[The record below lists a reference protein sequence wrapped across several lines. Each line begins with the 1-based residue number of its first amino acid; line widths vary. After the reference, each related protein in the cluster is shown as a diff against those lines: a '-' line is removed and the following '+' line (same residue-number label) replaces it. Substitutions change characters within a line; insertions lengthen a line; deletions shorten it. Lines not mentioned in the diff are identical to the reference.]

1 MKKLIK
7 IKKINKI
14 LNEREKC
21 LTEKNYI
28 MTNKYIISNFLLI
41 NEPNYFEKNI
51 LDNLINIL
59 IKLPNP
65 QLIYAIPQL
74 VEVLQDLNWPGSMD
88 SVEFLSSLPIKKY
101 IKSLEYSL
109 EKAIKEKDEDW
120 LFGIFYLIDKVPIKE
135 NYFKRKDIYIQARSM
150 YKKICE

>member
-65 QLIYAIPQL
+65 QLMYAIPQL

-88 SVEFLSSLPIKKY
+88 SVEFLSSLPIEKY

-120 LFGIFYLIDKVPIKE
+120 LFGIFYLIDKVPIKD
-135 NYFKRKDIYIQARSM
+135 NHFKRKDIYIQARSM